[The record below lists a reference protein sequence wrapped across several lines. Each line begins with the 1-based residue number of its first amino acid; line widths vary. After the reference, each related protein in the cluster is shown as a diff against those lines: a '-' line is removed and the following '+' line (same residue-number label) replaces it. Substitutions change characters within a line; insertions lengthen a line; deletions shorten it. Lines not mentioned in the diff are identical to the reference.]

1 MLYFDGPGILL
12 ALLPPRRYAPDTVV
26 RLTANGTGAGFH
38 ICPGIVLEGMAI
50 AFPIPGLGNRIVG
63 FPAVRIHDN
72 RKIRF
77 FSKFLDKAFK
87 VFRFCAVDAEGP

>member
-1 MLYFDGPGILL
+1 ML
-12 ALLPPRRYAPDTVV
+12 RYGGAAA
-26 RLTANGTGAGFH
+26 ANGTGAGFH
-38 ICPGIVLEGMAI
+38 ICPGIVLEGMAV

-87 VFRFCAVDAEGP
+87 VFRFCAVDAEALRRG